1 MAFNI
6 SITKIGIVDWI
17 SLNKTCTILDREFVT
32 VFPIQQNDFLKES
45 GIGLSINLKK
55 DYREFWKTFEP
66 FLIDLHNK
74 GFKITELYSG
84 FVIKPNNVNE
94 LKEMIK

>member
-6 SITKIGIVDWI
+6 TITKIGAIDWI
-17 SLNKTCTILDREFVT
+17 ILNKTCTILDREFVT
-32 VFPIQQNDFLKES
+32 VFPIQQSDFLKES
-45 GIGLSINLKK
+45 GIGLSINFKK

-66 FLIDLHNK
+66 FLVDLYDK
-74 GFKITELYSG
+74 GFIITELYSG
-84 FVIKPNNVNE
+84 LVINPKDVNE